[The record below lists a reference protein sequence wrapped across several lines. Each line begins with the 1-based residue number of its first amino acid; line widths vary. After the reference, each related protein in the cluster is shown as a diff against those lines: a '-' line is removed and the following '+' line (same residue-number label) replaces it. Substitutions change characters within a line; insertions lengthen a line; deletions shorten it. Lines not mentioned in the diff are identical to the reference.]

1 MNRHRTRHLVV
12 GLSIALSVP
21 LLLASSGCKKDKPV
35 EDAAPLPVATEP
47 AVVEVAPL
55 EELDAGDAGDGDADA
70 AKKYGTGGSAMGAR
84 IRGCCNAISGYL
96 NNPLVKM
103 SPEGA
108 AAKGY
113 LGQCYAT
120 ASAVDKNPNAP
131 EVAQLRATL
140 AGKPIPGCGGF

>member
-1 MNRHRTRHLVV
+1 MNRRSTSRIVV
-12 GLSIALSVP
+12 GLSLALSP
-21 LLLASSGCKKDKPV
+21 LFLLGSTGCKKDKPV
-35 EDAAPLPVATEP
+35 DDAALPAINEP
-47 AVVEVAPL
+47 DVVEVAPL

-70 AKKYGTGGSAMGAR
+70 AKKYGPAGAGAK
-84 IRGCCNAISGYL
+84 IRACCNSISAYL

-131 EVAQLRATL
+131 EVAQLRATM